1 MGRQKGYTMLT
12 VDMDLNITVRLELAV
27 VDSLPNLPDSLDAS
41 MLREKKA
48 MNEHLN
54 NCLDDSSQLLS

>member
-27 VDSLPNLPDSLDAS
+27 VDQSPKPSRLPRCVNAAGKKSNERAS
-41 MLREKKA
+41 
-48 MNEHLN
+48 
-54 NCLDDSSQLLS
+54 